1 MPAVM
6 IAPNGQ
12 AHEVSDEHIESARSE
27 GYEPAA
33 RFTKN
38 GQQVV
43 VPATGFDAAFKEG
56 LQPVDH
62 KEMGIW
68 DAFKTGVSAGMQPAS
83 ELAAGMTG
91 FPFVPPEQETQTELE
106 KSQAWEEH
114 PIAYGLGKAIPTVG
128 AIGAGAMAARGAQK
142 AGGAAIAATRP
153 MIQPS
158 IAAGRE
164 SFKSTMANPA
174 IPDILG
180 VSKPIAA
187 GASAIRGAIKQIPE
201 TRREAADL
209 ARLEQASPNPE
220 SGAINPRNQRL
231 FLGQELL
238 DPGMTPEKQALA
250 ERSATFAP
258 SSIRVEPLTKA
269 LEMGTTRRQQARN
282 FLPEQ
287 AAEEITPGLK
297 QTFGDLQR
305 GKGEAYSKL
314 FGQAQQEYNPES
326 GINIPQKL
334 ASRLQMLQGM
344 PETPD
349 TPESDGK
356 PATPAIKGITAP
368 TISTLEAAKQMVDE
382 GPAPYGL
389 TPGPFSE
396 AQPADQYKRLKVA
409 REFLGT
415 QIRQMKGNKDPN
427 ISNRASLT
435 QLEEAKADL
444 DDVMKAIPSQ
454 ARADELYTESM
465 KAKKAFYDA
474 MEFGK
479 GMEKKIDVP
488 TVKKLFGNN
497 DKAYRLREGIDT
509 MRQWLDKYGDDV
521 LPAKRQEM
529 QTVVNKFDSL
539 MKQAEDKRL
548 LEGMRQAEGPSSP
561 VVERMSALRE
571 AKGLPSDFF
580 RSPASALNSADEFV
594 ASRAQKMFNNRF
606 EDLGQAD
613 KNKLIRLLM
622 WRQQNPDATLTDEE
636 SMFKKM
642 MKGK

>member
-1 MPAVM
+1 MGTLIM
-6 IAPNGQ
+6 LENGEPR
-12 AHEVSDEHIESARSE
+12 EVKPENVKAAMDA
-27 GYEPAA
+27 GLEPAA
-33 RFTKN
+33 EFYTPDKKKH
-38 GQQVV
+38 VV
-43 VPATGFDAAFKEG
+43 RQRDFDAAFQKG

-62 KEMGIW
+62 KEMGMW

-128 AIGAGAMAARGAQK
+128 AIGAGALAARGAQK

-158 IAAGRE
+158 IAAAKEGY
-164 SFKSTMANPA
+164 KATMSSPNVPDFLGLTKPA
-174 IPDILG
+174 
-180 VSKPIAA
+180 AA
-187 GASAIRGAIKQIPE
+187 GINAVRGAIKQVPE
-201 TRREAADL
+201 TRREIADL

-250 ERSATFAP
+250 ERSASFAP
-258 SSIRVEPLTKA
+258 SNIRVEPLSQA
-269 LEMGTTRRQQARN
+269 LAMGTTRRQQARN

-297 QTFGDLQR
+297 QTFGYLQK
-305 GKGEAYSKL
+305 GKGEAYGKL

-344 PETPD
+344 PES
-349 TPESDGK
+349 EGE
-356 PATPAIKGITAP
+356 PATQGVKGITGP

-415 QIRQMKGNKDPN
+415 QIRQMKGTKDPN
-427 ISNRASLT
+427 ISNRASLA
-435 QLEEAKADL
+435 QLEEAKAEL

-454 ARADELYTESM
+454 AKADELYTESM
-465 KAKKAFYDA
+465 KAKKSFYDA

-509 MRQWLDKYGDDV
+509 MRQFLSKYGDDIV
-521 LPAKRQEM
+521 PAKRQEM
-529 QTVVNKFDSL
+529 QAVVDKFDSL
-539 MKQAEDKRL
+539 RKQAEDKRL
-548 LEGMRQAEGPSSP
+548 LEGMRQAQGPSSP
-561 VVERMSALRE
+561 ALERTASLRE
-571 AKGLPSDFF
+571 AKGLPADFF
-580 RSPASALNSADEFV
+580 TSPATALNSADEFM

-606 EDLGQAD
+606 EDLGQTD

-622 WRQQNPDATLTDEE
+622 WRQQNPNATLTDEE

>member
-1 MPAVM
+1 
-6 IAPNGQ
+6 
-12 AHEVSDEHIESARSE
+12 
-27 GYEPAA
+27 
-33 RFTKN
+33 
-38 GQQVV
+38 
-43 VPATGFDAAFKEG
+43 
-56 LQPVDH
+56 
-62 KEMGIW
+62 MGIW

-91 FPFVPPEQETQTELE
+91 FPFVPPEQETQAELE

-128 AIGAGAMAARGAQK
+128 AIGAGALAARGAQK

-153 MIQPS
+153 YVGPS
-158 IAAGRE
+158 VQAAKE
-164 SFKSTMANPA
+164 NFKTSKASPYV
-174 IPDILG
+174 PDFPLAGTTAGIIGG
-180 VSKPIAA
+180 VK
-187 GASAIRGAIKQIPE
+187 GAIKQVPE
-201 TRREAADL
+201 TRREIADL
-209 ARLEQASPNPE
+209 ARLEQPSPNPE

-250 ERSATFAP
+250 ERSASFAP
-258 SSIRVEPLTKA
+258 SNIRVEPLTQA
-269 LEMGTTRRQQARN
+269 LAMGTTRRQQARN

-297 QTFGDLQR
+297 QTFGYLQK
-305 GKGEAYSKL
+305 GKGEAYGKL

-326 GINIPQKL
+326 GIDIPQKL
-334 ASRLQMLQGM
+334 AARLNALQGVQEITTEA
-344 PETPD
+344 PEGAPA
-349 TPESDGK
+349 K
-356 PATPAIKGITAP
+356 PIKGITGA

-396 AQPADQYKRLKVA
+396 AAPADQYKRLKVA

-415 QIRQMKGNKDPN
+415 QIRQMKGSKDPN

-435 QLEEAKADL
+435 QLEEAKAEL

-454 ARADELYTESM
+454 AKADELYTESM
-465 KAKKAFYDA
+465 KAKKSFYDA

-509 MRQWLDKYGDDV
+509 MRQFLDKYGDDIV
-521 LPAKRQEM
+521 PAKRQEM
-529 QTVVNKFDSL
+529 QAVVDKFDSL
-539 MKQAEDKRL
+539 RKQAEDKRL
-548 LEGMRQAEGPSSP
+548 LEGMRQAQGPSSP
-561 VVERMSALRE
+561 ALERTASLRE
-571 AKGLPSDFF
+571 AKGLPADFF
-580 RSPASALNSADEFV
+580 TSPATALNSADEFI

-606 EDLGQAD
+606 EDLGQTD

-622 WRQQNPDATLTDEE
+622 WRQQNPNATLTDEE

>member
-12 AHEVSDEHIESARSE
+12 AHEVSDEHIDSARSE

-33 RFTKN
+33 RFTRN

-43 VPATGFDAAFKEG
+43 IPATDFDAAFKEG
-56 LQPVDH
+56 LQPVDK

-68 DAFKTGVSAGMQPAS
+68 EAFKTGVSAGMQPAS

-128 AIGAGAMAARGAQK
+128 AIGAGAIAARGAQK

-158 IAAGRE
+158 IAAGRD
-164 SFKSTMANPA
+164 SFKNTMANPA

-180 VSKPIAA
+180 VSKPIVA
-187 GASAIRGAIKQIPE
+187 GASAIRGAIKQVPE
-201 TRREAADL
+201 TRREIADL

-220 SGAINPRNQRL
+220 SGSINPRNQRL

-250 ERSATFAP
+250 ERAVTFAP
-258 SSIRVEPLTKA
+258 SRIRTEPLTKA
-269 LEMGTTRRQQARN
+269 LEMGTTRRSQGRN
-282 FLPEQ
+282 FLAEQ

-297 QTFGDLQR
+297 GSLRDLTNRSGSVYEQLHEKA
-305 GKGEAYSKL
+305 KG
-314 FGQAQQEYNPES
+314 EYNPES
-326 GINIPQKL
+326 GVGVVPSLDNIIKMMSESPEITPATIDIVNKARKRVSMETDDPQKQYANFKKARTYL
-334 ASRLQMLQGM
+334 R
-344 PETPD
+344 D
-349 TPESDGK
+349 N
-356 PATPAIKGITAP
+356 IKILRG
-368 TISTLEAAKQMVDE
+368 S
-382 GPAPYGL
+382 
-389 TPGPFSE
+389 
-396 AQPADQYKRLKVA
+396 
-409 REFLGT
+409 
-415 QIRQMKGNKDPN
+415 KDPTV
-427 ISNRASLT
+427 SNTDSLKAVV
-435 QLEEAKADL
+435 EARSVIDEI
-444 DDVMKAIPSQ
+444 MKAIPSQ
-454 ARADELYTESM
+454 AKADQMYAEAST
-465 KAKKAFYDA
+465 AKDKFFKA
-474 MEFGK
+474 MEFGR
-479 GMEKKIDVP
+479 GMEKEIDVP
-488 TVKKLFGNN
+488 TVKKLFGDN

-509 MRQWLDKYGDDV
+509 MRQFLDKYGDDIM
-521 LPAKRQEM
+521 PDKRQEM
-529 QTVVNKFDSL
+529 QAVVNKFDSL

-548 LEGMRQAEGPSSP
+548 LQGLEQAQGPSSA
-561 VVERMSALRE
+561 VVERMSALRQ
-571 AKGLPSDFF
+571 AKGLSGDFF
-580 RSPASALNSADEFV
+580 TSPASSLGAADEFM

-606 EDLGQAD
+606 EDLGQSD
-613 KNKLIRLLM
+613 KNKLIRMLM
-622 WRQQNPDATLTDEE
+622 WRQQNPNATMTDEE

>member
-43 VPATGFDAAFKEG
+43 IPATDFDAAFKEG
-56 LQPVDH
+56 LRPVDH

-68 DAFKTGVSAGMQPAS
+68 DAFKTGVGAGMQPAA

-91 FPFVPPEQETQTELE
+91 FPFVAPEQEVQAELE

-114 PIAYGLGKAIPTVG
+114 PIAYGLGKAVPTVG
-128 AIGAGAMAARGAQK
+128 AVGAGALAARGAQK
-142 AGGAAIAATRP
+142 AGGAAMAATRP

-158 IAAGRE
+158 IQAGRE
-164 SFKSTMANPA
+164 SFKATMANPA
-174 IPDILG
+174 IPDVMG

-209 ARLEQASPNPE
+209 ARLEMVSPNTE
-220 SGAINPRNQRL
+220 SGAINPQNQRV

-238 DPGMTPEKQALA
+238 EPGMTPEKRAMA
-250 ERSATFAP
+250 ERAVSFAP
-258 SSIRVEPLTKA
+258 SRLRADPLA
-269 LEMGTTRRQQARN
+269 EAMAMGTTRRQQARS
-282 FLPEQ
+282 FLPEV

-297 QTFGDLQR
+297 STFKDLQR
-305 GKGEAYSKL
+305 GKGAAYSRL
-314 FGQAQQEYNPES
+314 FDQAQSEYAPET
-326 GINIPQKL
+326 GMNIPDKL
-334 ASRLQMLQGM
+334 TSRLNSLKGISEVTTDQS
-344 PETPD
+344 ETP
-349 TPESDGK
+349 TP
-356 PATPAIKGITAP
+356 IKGITGA

-389 TPGPFSE
+389 QPGKFLESE
-396 AQPADQYKRLKVA
+396 PKEQYKRLKVA

-415 QIRQMKGNKDPN
+415 QIRQMKGSKDPN
-427 ISNRASLT
+427 ISNRASLS
-435 QLEEAKADL
+435 QLEEAKAEL

-454 ARADELYTESM
+454 ARADELYTEAM
-465 KAKKAFYDA
+465 KAKKSFYDA

-509 MRQWLDKYGDDV
+509 MRQFLDKYGDEI
-521 LPAKRQEM
+521 LPQKRQDM
-529 QTVVNKFDSL
+529 QAVVDKFDSL
-539 MKQAEDKRL
+539 RKQAEDKRL
-548 LEGMRQAEGPSSP
+548 LQGLEYGQGPSSP
-561 VVERMSALRE
+561 AIERTAALRQ
-571 AKGLPSDFF
+571 AKGLPADIFT
-580 RSPASALNSADEFV
+580 SPSTALNAADEFM

-606 EDLGQAD
+606 EDLGQTD

-622 WRQQNPDATLTDEE
+622 WRQQNPDATMTDEE
-636 SMFKKM
+636 SMFKKIL
-642 MKGK
+642 KGK

>member
-1 MPAVM
+1 
-6 IAPNGQ
+6 
-12 AHEVSDEHIESARSE
+12 
-27 GYEPAA
+27 
-33 RFTKN
+33 
-38 GQQVV
+38 
-43 VPATGFDAAFKEG
+43 
-56 LQPVDH
+56 
-62 KEMGIW
+62 
-68 DAFKTGVSAGMQPAS
+68 
-83 ELAAGMTG
+83 
-91 FPFVPPEQETQTELE
+91 
-106 KSQAWEEH
+106 
-114 PIAYGLGKAIPTVG
+114 
-128 AIGAGAMAARGAQK
+128 
-142 AGGAAIAATRP
+142 
-153 MIQPS
+153 
-158 IAAGRE
+158 
-164 SFKSTMANPA
+164 MANPA

-187 GASAIRGAIKQIPE
+187 GASAIRGAIKQVPE
-201 TRREAADL
+201 TRREMADL

-250 ERSATFAP
+250 ERSASFAP
-258 SSIRVEPLTKA
+258 SNIRVEPLTQA
-269 LEMGTTRRQQARN
+269 LAMGTTRRQQARN

-297 QTFGDLQR
+297 QTFGYLQK
-305 GKGEAYSKL
+305 GKGEAYGKL

-326 GINIPQKL
+326 GIDIPQKL
-334 ASRLQMLQGM
+334 AARLNALQGVQEITTEA
-344 PETPD
+344 PEGAPA
-349 TPESDGK
+349 K
-356 PATPAIKGITAP
+356 PIKGITGA

-396 AQPADQYKRLKVA
+396 AAPADQYKRLKVA

-415 QIRQMKGNKDPN
+415 QIRQMKGSKDPN

-435 QLEEAKADL
+435 QLEEAKAEL

-454 ARADELYTESM
+454 AKADELYTESM
-465 KAKKAFYDA
+465 KAKKSFYDA

-509 MRQWLDKYGDDV
+509 MRQFLDKYGDDIV
-521 LPAKRQEM
+521 PAKRQEM
-529 QTVVNKFDSL
+529 QAVVDKFDSL
-539 MKQAEDKRL
+539 RKQAEDKRL
-548 LEGMRQAEGPSSP
+548 LEGMRQAQGPSSP
-561 VVERMSALRE
+561 ALERTASLRE
-571 AKGLPSDFF
+571 AKGLPADFF
-580 RSPASALNSADEFV
+580 TSPATALNSADEFI

-606 EDLGQAD
+606 EDLGQTD

-622 WRQQNPDATLTDEE
+622 WRQQNPNATLTDEE

>member
-33 RFTKN
+33 RFTRN

-43 VPATGFDAAFKEG
+43 IPATDFDAAFKEG
-56 LQPVDH
+56 LQPVDK

-68 DAFKTGVSAGMQPAS
+68 EAFKTGVSAGMQPAS

-128 AIGAGAMAARGAQK
+128 AIGAGAIAARGAQK

-158 IAAGRE
+158 IAAGRD
-164 SFKSTMANPA
+164 SFKNTMANPA

-180 VSKPIAA
+180 VSKPIVA
-187 GASAIRGAIKQIPE
+187 GASAIRGAIKQVPE
-201 TRREAADL
+201 TRREIADL

-220 SGAINPRNQRL
+220 SGSINPRNQRL

-238 DPGMTPEKQALA
+238 DAGMTPEKQALA
-250 ERSATFAP
+250 ERAVTFAP
-258 SSIRVEPLTKA
+258 SRIRTEPLTKA
-269 LEMGTTRRQQARN
+269 LEMGTTRRSQGRN
-282 FLPEQ
+282 FLAEQ
-287 AAEEITPGLK
+287 AAEEITPELK
-297 QTFGDLQR
+297 QTFGYLQK
-305 GKGEAYSKL
+305 GKGEAYGKL
-314 FGQAQQEYNPES
+314 FGQAQTEYNPES
-326 GINIPQKL
+326 GIDIPSKL
-334 ASRLQMLQGM
+334 ASRLNMLRGVQEITTEN
-344 PETPD
+344 PE
-349 TPESDGK
+349 
-356 PATPAIKGITAP
+356 ATPAKPIMGITGP

-435 QLEEAKADL
+435 QLEEAKAEL
-444 DDVMKAIPSQ
+444 DDVMKSIPSQ
-454 ARADELYTESM
+454 AKADQLYTEAM
-465 KAKKAFYDA
+465 KAKGAFYDA

-479 GMEKKIDVP
+479 GMQKKIDTP

-509 MRQWLDKYGDDV
+509 MRQFLDKFGDDIV
-521 LPAKRQEM
+521 PDKRQQM
-529 QTVVNKFDSL
+529 QATVNKFDSL

-548 LEGMRQAEGPSSP
+548 LQGLEQAQGPSSA
-561 VVERMSALRE
+561 VVERMSALRQ
-571 AKGLPSDFF
+571 AKGLSGDFF
-580 RSPASALNSADEFV
+580 TSPASSLGAADEFM

-606 EDLGQAD
+606 EDLGQSD
-613 KNKLIRLLM
+613 KNKLIRMLM
-622 WRQQNPDATLTDEE
+622 WRQQNPNATMTDEE

>member
-33 RFTKN
+33 RFTRN

-56 LQPVDH
+56 LQPVDK

-91 FPFVPPEQETQTELE
+91 FPFVPPEQEAQTELE

-158 IAAGRE
+158 IQAGRE

-174 IPDILG
+174 IPDVMGIT
-180 VSKPIAA
+180 KPIAA
-187 GASAIRGAIKQIPE
+187 GASAIRGAIKQVPE
-201 TRREAADL
+201 TRREMADL

-250 ERSATFAP
+250 ERSVTFAP
-258 SSIRVEPLTKA
+258 SRIRTEPLTKA
-269 LEMGTTRRQQARN
+269 LEMGTTRRSQGRN
-282 FLPEQ
+282 FLAEQ
-287 AAEEITPGLK
+287 AAEEVAPELK
-297 QTFGDLQR
+297 QTFRYLKE
-305 GKGEAYSKL
+305 GKGDAYGKL
-314 FGQAQQEYNPES
+314 FGQASEEYNPES
-326 GINIPQKL
+326 GI
-334 ASRLQMLQGM
+334 G
-344 PETPD
+344 
-349 TPESDGK
+349 
-356 PATPAIKGITAP
+356 
-368 TISTLEAAKQMVDE
+368 V
-382 GPAPYGL
+382 
-389 TPGPFSE
+389 
-396 AQPADQYKRLKVA
+396 V
-409 REFLGT
+409 
-415 QIRQMKGNKDPN
+415 PN
-427 ISNRASLT
+427 ISKIISEMAATPEITASAMKVIDTAQKRVSMETDDPKKQYNNFKKARTYLREKIAKMSASNDPEISDHESIAK
-435 QLEEAKADL
+435 LSEAHDVI
-444 DDVMKAIPSQ
+444 DQVMKAIPSQ
-454 ARADELYTESM
+454 AKADELYKQSM
-465 KAKKAFYDA
+465 KAKGAFYEA
-474 MEFGK
+474 MQFGK
-479 GMEKKIDVP
+479 GEKRKIDVP
-488 TVKKLFGNN
+488 TVKKLFGDN
-497 DKAYRLREGIDT
+497 DKAYRLREGVDI
-509 MRQWLDKYGDDV
+509 MRQFLDKFGDDIV
-521 LPAKRQEM
+521 PDKLQQM
-529 QTVVNKFDSL
+529 QATVNKFDSL

-548 LEGMRQAEGPSSP
+548 LQGLEQAQGPSSP
-561 VVERMSALRE
+561 VVERMSALRQ
-571 AKGLPSDFF
+571 AKGLSGDFF
-580 RSPASALNSADEFV
+580 TSPASSLGAADEFM

-613 KNKLIRLLM
+613 KNKLIRMLM